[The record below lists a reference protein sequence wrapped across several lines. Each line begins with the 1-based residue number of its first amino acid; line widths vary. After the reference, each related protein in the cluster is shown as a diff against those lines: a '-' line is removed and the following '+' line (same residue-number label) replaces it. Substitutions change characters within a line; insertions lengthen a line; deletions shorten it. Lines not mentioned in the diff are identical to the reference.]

1 MNSDIQRTSGV
12 KRLVIAG
19 GGAAGWIAA
28 AVLSK
33 SMGKLIDITLVES
46 EAIGTVGVG
55 EATIPTMQTFHKLL
69 GIDEAQFMRAVK
81 GTFKLA
87 ISFENWG
94 ERGEQYIHSF
104 GTTGQETWAADFQHF
119 WRRGLDLGINAAF
132 GDYCLELQ
140 AAKAGKFAITEN
152 PRINYAYHLDAS
164 KYALMLRQMSEQH
177 GTRRVEGKIQQVLT
191 NPDNGYITALQME
204 NGELIEGDLFVD
216 CTGFRGLL
224 IEQTLNTGY
233 DNWSHWLP
241 CDSALAVQTEAVS
254 EPLPYTRSIAHEF
267 GWQWKIPLQHRVG
280 NGLVYSSPYVSDEQ
294 AKERLLQSIEGKPLT
309 DPRLIKFTTGKR
321 KQCWNKNVVALGLAS
336 GFIEPLES
344 TSIQLIMTGAM
355 RLLRMFP
362 QQQIN
367 QTDIDEY
374 NAQAQR
380 EMENIR
386 DFIILHY
393 HVTRRDDSDFWRYC
407 RTMSVPD
414 SLAHRIELFKETGR
428 IFRTEDELF
437 RIDSWSQ
444 VMIGQGLM
452 PQQYHPIAQLMSEE
466 ELGRFLNGMR
476 AHIAKSVE
484 RLPSHQDFIKR
495 YCASN

>member
-177 GTRRVEGKIQQVLT
+177 GTRRVEGKIQHVLT
-191 NPDNGYITALQME
+191 NPDNGYITAL
-204 NGELIEGDLFVD
+204 
-216 CTGFRGLL
+216 
-224 IEQTLNTGY
+224 
-233 DNWSHWLP
+233 S
-241 CDSALAVQTEAVS
+241 
-254 EPLPYTRSIAHEF
+254 
-267 GWQWKIPLQHRVG
+267 
-280 NGLVYSSPYVSDEQ
+280 GLV
-294 AKERLLQSIEGKPLT
+294 
-309 DPRLIKFTTGKR
+309 
-321 KQCWNKNVVALGLAS
+321 
-336 GFIEPLES
+336 S
-344 TSIQLIMTGAM
+344 T
-355 RLLRMFP
+355 
-362 QQQIN
+362 
-367 QTDIDEY
+367 
-374 NAQAQR
+374 
-380 EMENIR
+380 
-386 DFIILHY
+386 
-393 HVTRRDDSDFWRYC
+393 C
-407 RTMSVPD
+407 
-414 SLAHRIELFKETGR
+414 
-428 IFRTEDELF
+428 
-437 RIDSWSQ
+437 
-444 VMIGQGLM
+444 
-452 PQQYHPIAQLMSEE
+452 
-466 ELGRFLNGMR
+466 
-476 AHIAKSVE
+476 
-484 RLPSHQDFIKR
+484 
-495 YCASN
+495 

>member
-1 MNSDIQRTSGV
+1 M
-12 KRLVIAG
+12 
-19 GGAAGWIAA
+19 
-28 AVLSK
+28 
-33 SMGKLIDITLVES
+33 
-46 EAIGTVGVG
+46 
-55 EATIPTMQTFHKLL
+55 
-69 GIDEAQFMRAVK
+69 
-81 GTFKLA
+81 
-87 ISFENWG
+87 
-94 ERGEQYIHSF
+94 
-104 GTTGQETWAADFQHF
+104 
-119 WRRGLDLGINAAF
+119 
-132 GDYCLELQ
+132 
-140 AAKAGKFAITEN
+140 
-152 PRINYAYHLDAS
+152 
-164 KYALMLRQMSEQH
+164 
-177 GTRRVEGKIQQVLT
+177 
-191 NPDNGYITALQME
+191 
-204 NGELIEGDLFVD
+204 
-216 CTGFRGLL
+216 
-224 IEQTLNTGY
+224 
-233 DNWSHWLP
+233 
-241 CDSALAVQTEAVS
+241 
-254 EPLPYTRSIAHEF
+254 
-267 GWQWKIPLQHRVG
+267 
-280 NGLVYSSPYVSDEQ
+280 
-294 AKERLLQSIEGKPLT
+294 
-309 DPRLIKFTTGKR
+309 
-321 KQCWNKNVVALGLAS
+321 VALGLAS